1 MLRKGYLQNDVFLIE
16 TLPIEEFIEVYS
28 WVVRIITIESVSAFR
43 LGVVLLQGENVVIGP
58 VCGLSKS
65 CR

>member
-1 MLRKGYLQNDVFLIE
+1 MLSKGYLQNDVFLIE